1 MKLSALMIV
10 NAIVAAV
17 FGLGFVFA
25 PGQVASYYS
34 LEAGGLEVG
43 GVLQIVVQL
52 FGAALLTFAILTW
65 VARNAPDSDARRAI
79 LLALFMGNGVGFV
92 IAFIGQLSGDVNA
105 LGWSTV
111 AIYLLLAI
119 GFGYFRF
126 VAKEELPQTE
136 AQVT

>member
-17 FGLGFVFA
+17 FGLGFIFA

-43 GVLQIVVQL
+43 GVLEVVVRL
-52 FGAALLTFAILTW
+52 FGAALLTFGILTW

-79 LLALFMGNGVGFV
+79 LLALFMGDGVGFV
-92 IAFIGQLSGDVNA
+92 IALIGQFGGEVNA